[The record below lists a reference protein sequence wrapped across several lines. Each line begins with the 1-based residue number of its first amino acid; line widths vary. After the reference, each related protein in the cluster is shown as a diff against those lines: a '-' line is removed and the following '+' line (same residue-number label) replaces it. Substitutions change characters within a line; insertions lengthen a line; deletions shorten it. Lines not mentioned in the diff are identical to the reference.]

1 MTASH
6 TDLKSGLD
14 LEWVDDSVR
23 VQDDLFAHVNGKWLE
38 SHVIPEDRSVDGAFH
53 VLRDNSEENVRDI
66 ITECA
71 ASNPESG
78 TDEQKIGDLYASFM
92 DTDHIEALGIGPITG
107 ELEKIA
113 AIDSVD
119 ALARRIGRLQRH
131 GAGGLFGYYV
141 DTDARRSDRY
151 LVHVTQ
157 SGLGLPDESYYRE
170 DKHAATRGAYV
181 AHVERMFALAGFD
194 DAAARAAVILDLETA
209 IAAQHWDVVR
219 RRDAELTYN
228 LMSLDEFSST
238 ADGFPIGEW
247 LGGLGTTGEPT
258 FAEVVVAQ
266 PSFVSGAASL
276 IASRPL
282 EEWKTWLT
290 WRLLRSAAPYLS
302 SAFVDENF
310 DFYGRTLTGA
320 ETIRDRWKRGVAFVE
335 DAMGFAVGKL
345 YVAKHFPPEAKA
357 RMDELIANLVE
368 AYRRNISELPWMTP
382 ETREKALAKLD
393 KFNPKIGYPAHWRD
407 YSALTVDR
415 GDLIGNVARASSF
428 EQDREFGKIGK
439 PVDRDEWFMTP
450 QTVNAYYNPG
460 MNEIVFPAAILQ
472 PPFFDPEAD
481 DAANYGGIGAVIGHE
496 IGHGF
501 DDQGSKYDGD
511 GNLVNWWTDDDRTEF
526 SKRTRKLIE
535 QYNEFT
541 PTGLDPEHKVNG
553 EFTIGENIGDLGGLS
568 IALKAYQIATEGAG
582 SAASGP
588 HAEGAG
594 SAASGPHAEGAGSAA
609 SGPDADGTEPPV
621 IDGLTGVQRVFFSWA
636 QIWRTKT
643 RDAEAIRRLSID
655 PHSPPEFR
663 CNGVVRNIDAFY
675 EAFDVKPGDALYLDE
690 DQRVR
695 IW

>member
-1 MTASH
+1 MTASN
-6 TDLKSGLD
+6 TDLSSGLD

-38 SHVIPEDRSVDGAFH
+38 SHVIPDDRSVDGAFH

-66 ITECA
+66 ITDCA
-71 ASNPESG
+71 SSNPESG
-78 TDEQKIGDLYASFM
+78 SDEQKIGDLYASFM

-113 AIDSVD
+113 AIDSLE

-131 GAGGLFGYYV
+131 GTGGLFGYYV
-141 DTDARRSDRY
+141 DTDAKQSDRY
-151 LVHVTQ
+151 LVHLTQ

-170 DKHAATRGAYV
+170 DKHADTRTAYV

-194 DAAARAAVILDLETA
+194 DAAARAATVLDLETA

-228 LMSLDEFSST
+228 LMSLDELSTT
-238 ADGFPIGEW
+238 ADGFPFSEW
-247 LGGLGTTGEPT
+247 FGGLGTSGDAT

-266 PSFVSGAASL
+266 PSFLSGVAGL
-276 IASRPL
+276 LTDRPL
-282 EEWKTWLT
+282 DEWKTWLT
-290 WRLLRSAAPYLS
+290 WRLVHSAASYLS
-302 SAFVDENF
+302 APFVDENF
-310 DFYGRTLTGA
+310 DFYGRILTGA
-320 ETIRDRWKRGVAFVE
+320 EANRDRWKRGVGFVE
-335 DAMGFAVGKL
+335 SAMGFAVGKL

-382 ETREKALAKLD
+382 ETREKALVKLG
-393 KFNPKIGYPAHWRD
+393 KFTPKIGYPAKWRD
-407 YSALTVDR
+407 YSSLSVDR
-415 GDLIGNVARASSF
+415 GDLIGNVARSASF
-428 EQDREFGKIGK
+428 EQDREFAKIGS
-439 PVDRDEWFMTP
+439 PVDHDEWFMTP

-472 PPFFDPEAD
+472 PPFFDPDAD
-481 DAANYGGIGAVIGHE
+481 DAVNYGGIGAVIGHE

-501 DDQGSKYDGD
+501 DDQGAKYDGD
-511 GNLVNWWTDDDRTEF
+511 GNLVDWWTDTDRTEF
-526 SKRTRKLIE
+526 SSRTRKLID
-535 QYNEFT
+535 QYGEFT

-553 EFTIGENIGDLGGLS
+553 DFTIGENIGDLGGLS
-568 IALKAYQIATEGAG
+568 IGLVAYQIATEGAG
-582 SAASGP
+582 SEVSGP
-588 HAEGAG
+588 ND
-594 SAASGPHAEGAGSAA
+594 S
-609 SGPDADGTEPPV
+609 GTEPPV
-621 IDGLTGVQRVFFSWA
+621 IDGLTGTQRVFYSWA

-663 CNGVVRNIDAFY
+663 CNGVVRNMDAFY
-675 EAFDVKPGDALYLDE
+675 EAFDVKPGDSLYLDPAE
-690 DQRVR
+690 RVR